1 MIPDA
6 ECVKIVYE
14 ILEQLAIGDFRIK
27 VCFYICIFRALDK
40 WEYLMIIRDKICKFC
55 IKPYVMTPE
64 LNRLDETVQMRCH
77 NTWYP

>member
-27 VCFYICIFRALDK
+27 VCLNICIARALDK
-40 WEYLMIIRDKICKFC
+40 WEYLMIIRDNF
-55 IKPYVMTPE
+55 V
-64 LNRLDETVQMRCH
+64 NSA
-77 NTWYP
+77 